1 LLQIR
6 MARRPADGDTAVQM
20 VDMPTLEEFTALQQA
35 LADALKSNASL
46 AGELRVTRTERD
58 LLKEQ
63 LNKFKR
69 QLFAASSEVTGQ
81 HQKDMFFD
89 EAESLGA
96 QSEPAAEE
104 TEADDK
110 IDVPSHKR
118 ARRGRK
124 PLDPALPR
132 EVVRHELPE
141 GERLCPHDGV
151 RLSEIGVEVSEQLD
165 IVPQQVRVIRH
176 ERVKYACPCCD
187 GGLRLAA
194 RPAQVIPKGL
204 FTESALAWIAAS
216 KYLDGL
222 PLYRQAALLGR
233 FGGTDISRN
242 TVAGS
247 IVRVGQAVQPVM
259 NLLRDELLDAPLVFG
274 DETELQVLK
283 EPGRSAQA
291 KSYVWAQMTDGSG
304 KDGTGPPIRLFS
316 YAPSRSTAV
325 AMTLYAGIRAGAVLM
340 SDGYDVYDKIAQ
352 AHGLVHLGCWTH
364 CRRYFHEA
372 LQALPKTQRGPDQL
386 AARFIALIGKLY
398 QVEDQARRDGVNADE
413 RHHRRQRDSVPVLA
427 DIETLLLANIH
438 AVLPKS
444 LLGQALHYLSSQWR
458 KLSRYVQD
466 GRYSID
472 NNAQENAIR
481 PFCVGRRNWL
491 FADTVA
497 GATAS
502 ANLYSLLQTCQVNG
516 IDGYRYLRALLTALP
531 KATTADDYAALMPW
545 RIELNAD

>member
-1 LLQIR
+1 
-6 MARRPADGDTAVQM
+6 M
-20 VDMPTLEEFTALQQA
+20 VHMPTSEQFTALQQA
-35 LADALKSNASL
+35 LAEALKMNESL
-46 AGELRVTRTERD
+46 TGELRATRTERD

-69 QLFAASSEVTGQ
+69 QLFAASSEVSGQ
-81 HQKDMFFD
+81 HQKDMFFN

-96 QSEPAAEE
+96 QAEPAAEE
-104 TEADDK
+104 TDDDK
-110 IDVPSHKR
+110 IDVPGHKR
-118 ARRGRK
+118 AKRGRK

-141 GERLCPHDGV
+141 GERVCPHDGAAL
-151 RLSEIGVEVSEQLD
+151 REIGVEASEQLD

-187 GGLRLAA
+187 GTLRLAS
-194 RPAQVIPKGL
+194 RPAQLIPKGL
-204 FTESALAWIAAS
+204 FTENALAWIATS

-247 IVRVGQAVQPVM
+247 IVRVGQAVQPVV

-291 KSYVWAQMTDGSG
+291 KSYIWAQMTDGSG
-304 KDGTGPPIRLFS
+304 KAGTGPPIRLFT
-316 YAPSRSTAV
+316 YAPSRSTKT
-325 AMTLYAGIRAGAVLM
+325 AMELYAGIREGAVLM
-340 SDGYDVYDKIAQ
+340 TDGYDVYDAVARAQ
-352 AHGLVHLGCWTH
+352 QLVHLGCWTH
-364 CRRYFHEA
+364 CRRYFHDA
-372 LQALPKTQRGPDQL
+372 LQALPKDKRGPDQL
-386 AARFIALIGKLY
+386 AARFIALIGNRY
-398 QVEDQARRDGVNADE
+398 HVEAQAKRDGVDTDE
-413 RHHRRQRDSVPVLA
+413 LGRRRQQESVPALA
-427 DIETLLLANIH
+427 DIEALLLANVH

-444 LLGQALHYLSSQWR
+444 LLGQALHYLASQWS
-458 KLSRYVQD
+458 KLKGYVED

-497 GATAS
+497 GANAS
-502 ANLYSLLQTCQVNG
+502 ANLYSPLQTCQVNG
-516 IDGYRYLRALLTALP
+516 IDGYRYLRALFVALP
-531 KATTADDYAALMPW
+531 KARTADDCAALMPW
-545 RIELNAD
+545 RIDLAAA